1 MMKDVQSEKDQ
12 RRVALKYVGV
22 DEIRWPLQLR
32 DKQRGVQHTVAK
44 VRLAV
49 DLPQDTRGTHM
60 SRFVECLQE
69 LEYLELGQEERVL
82 DLLKEHLQ
90 AESAMMRLEF
100 PYFLQKAAPVSG
112 KVAPMDIDCVFTAEK
127 RDKFSLKVRADIPIQ
142 TLCPCSK
149 EISER
154 GAHNQRAVA
163 RMEVL
168 AGEMVWLEELAEMAD
183 RQELVSPRTR
193 YASEWVWASMKPG
206 VTRQPVAS
214 IRSASGAEIS
224 PMAAILSPSTSTSAR
239 RTAAPIPSIT
249 VPLAISVFIPY
260 SCRFPSF

>member
-1 MMKDVQSEKDQ
+1 MKDVQSEKDQ

-183 RQELVSPRTR
+183 RAASSPVYSLLKRPDEKFVTEHAYDNPRFVEDVVRELALMLDKDQRIKAYRVRV
-193 YASEWVWASMKPG
+193 E
-206 VTRQPVAS
+206 S
-214 IRSASGAEIS
+214 IE
-224 PMAAILSPSTSTSAR
+224 
-239 RTAAPIPSIT
+239 SIHNHNAFA
-249 VPLAISVFIPY
+249 VVE
-260 SCRFPSF
+260 RDWQ